1 MNEQATFRRRD
12 ERGTAIVVA
21 SGEIDIANIDQ
32 FKSFVSDA
40 ARDANGA
47 MVISLE
53 SVSYL
58 DSHTIAALVD
68 FDKRLRTNRRRLIVV
83 APAQTSAGRILR
95 IARLELVIRVCES
108 LDDAFADLHPS

>member
-12 ERGTAIVVA
+12 DRGTAIVVA

-53 SVSYL
+53 GVSYL
-58 DSHTIAALVD
+58 DSHTIAALVE

-83 APAQTSAGRILR
+83 APTKTSAGRILR
-95 IARLELVIRVCES
+95 IASLELVVPICES
-108 LDDAFADLHPS
+108 IDDALAHLHKS

>member
-1 MNEQATFRRRD
+1 VNEQATFRRRD

-58 DSHTIAALVD
+58 DSHTIAAPVD

-83 APAQTSAGRILR
+83 APAQTSAGRMWR
-95 IARLELVIRVCES
+95 IASLELVIRVCES